1 METCNFCP
9 TLHRSVGQSGG
20 PASGAGAFFKTR
32 RPCGGGPAF
41 PPAGPPCKLIRNE
54 ECFLNQTANY
64 QLCQWDPTDRILME
78 DFNTDNSKI
87 DAALKAQADTLES
100 LSQKAG
106 GRLLGTLKASASG
119 TTCEFRL
126 DGLDWSAWREVHLVA
141 DPYTDSGAVV
151 TVYACGSN
159 AVMCVLSGNTSA
171 DRAQHA
177 SLGHMVLYPL
187 FDPRNRATVIDLC
200 EGEMRDVGYQFS
212 NLTYVRMIV
221 NNGHTLKA
229 GTALEIWGAK

>member
-20 PASGAGAFFKTR
+20 PASGAGAFFKSR
-32 RPCGGGPAF
+32 HPCGGGPAF

-78 DFNTDNSKI
+78 NFNSDNSKI

-126 DGLDWSAWREVHLVA
+126 DGVDWSAWREVHLVA

>member
-20 PASGAGAFFKTR
+20 PASGAGAFFKSR

-78 DFNTDNSKI
+78 DFNSDNSKI

-126 DGLDWSAWREVHLVA
+126 DGVDWSAWREVHLVA

-212 NLTYVRMIV
+212 QLTYIRLAV
-221 NNGHTLKA
+221 NSGHTLKA

>member
-1 METCNFCP
+1 M
-9 TLHRSVGQSGG
+9 
-20 PASGAGAFFKTR
+20 
-32 RPCGGGPAF
+32 
-41 PPAGPPCKLIRNE
+41 
-54 ECFLNQTANY
+54 NQTANY
-64 QLCQWDPTDRILME
+64 QLCQWAPTDRILME
-78 DFNTDNSKI
+78 DFNSDNSKI

-126 DGLDWSAWREVHLVA
+126 DGVDWSAWREVHLVA

-212 NLTYVRMIV
+212 QLTYIRLAV
-221 NNGHTLKA
+221 NSGHTLKA